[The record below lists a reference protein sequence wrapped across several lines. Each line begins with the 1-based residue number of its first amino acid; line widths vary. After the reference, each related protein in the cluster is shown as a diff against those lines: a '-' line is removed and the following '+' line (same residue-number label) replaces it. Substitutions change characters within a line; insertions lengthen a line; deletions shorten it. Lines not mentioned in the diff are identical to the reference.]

1 MSEKWESDS
10 LSWIHEVREK
20 NYKRARGKPLKG
32 LSPGPSR
39 EAQALSRRSAY
50 SGCPYDQRKDWHQ
63 SVGLDLDN
71 FLRMVI

>member
-20 NYKRARGKPLKG
+20 NYKRAKGKPLRG

-39 EAQALSRRSAY
+39 EAQALSRRLRL
-50 SGCPYDQRKDWHQ
+50 QRMP
-63 SVGLDLDN
+63 
-71 FLRMVI
+71 LRPEERLAPKRRADSR